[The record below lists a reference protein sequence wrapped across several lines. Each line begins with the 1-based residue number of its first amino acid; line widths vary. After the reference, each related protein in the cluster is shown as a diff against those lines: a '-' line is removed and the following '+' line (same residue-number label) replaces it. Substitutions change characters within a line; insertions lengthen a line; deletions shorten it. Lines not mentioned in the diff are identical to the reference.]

1 MNKFEQFSVDIVKS
15 SKMSGWF
22 TVISACFTWLLF
34 QLHINDKNIPIY
46 AWLPGVLIGVFA
58 IASWGSN
65 WWSLSKLTI
74 HVKLSRIYPSVLVL
88 LFKWFVSADS
98 LLFLFLHILTLL
110 FVCIVLDL
118 VTIIVYNNM
127 VKNNDSN

>member
-15 SKMSGWF
+15 SKMRGWF

-74 HVKLSRIYPSVLVL
+74 PVKLSRIYPSVLVL

-98 LLFLFLHILTLL
+98 LLFLFLHILTFL

-118 VTIIVYNNM
+118 ITIIIYNN
-127 VKNNDSN
+127 VVLKK